1 MSYKPIHNFRVKDL
15 LKPNDPEKIIYGADL
30 QDEFDSISK
39 EVGALEG
46 QIEGIQEEVQ
56 GEIDKIPVMVEEA
69 PEDGVIYGR
78 INRSWIPI
86 QGGGGT
92 GGNLVFWEAILD
104 KPEGIA
110 TLGYENTIDG
120 GTYNGRFK

>member
-1 MSYKPIHNFRVKDL
+1 MSYKPIHTWKRKDNL
-15 LKPNDPEKIIYGADL
+15 PSKDPQKIIYGTQL
-30 QDEFDSISK
+30 QNEFDAIA
-39 EVGALEG
+39 EGVGSLEEHVD
-46 QIEGIQEEVQ
+46 QIQ
-56 GEIDKIPVMVEEA
+56 GEIDKIPAMVEEA

-78 INRSWIPI
+78 INKSWIPI
-86 QGGGGT
+86 QGGGGV

-120 GTYNGRFK
+120 GTYGGRYK

>member
-1 MSYKPIHNFRVKDL
+1 MSYTPIHAWKRKDKL
-15 LKPNDPEKIIYGADL
+15 PSKDPNKIIYGYQL
-30 QDEFDSISK
+30 QDEFDAIA
-39 EVGALEG
+39 EGVGSLEEHVD
-46 QIEGIQEEVQ
+46 QIQ
-56 GEIDKIPVMVEEA
+56 GEIDKFPAMVEEA

-78 INRSWIPI
+78 INKSWIPI
-86 QGGGGT
+86 QGGGGA

-120 GTYNGRFK
+120 GTYGGRFK

>member
-1 MSYKPIHNFRVKDL
+1 MPYKPKTKFELKDGYEQ
-15 LKPNDPEKIIYGADL
+15 NDPRKIIYGREFAVEFEAISATFADV
-30 QDEFDSISK
+30 QGGFD
-39 EVGALEG
+39 
-46 QIEGIQEEVQ
+46 QIQ
-56 GEIDKIPVMVEEA
+56 GEINKLPEMVEEA
-69 PEDGVIYGR
+69 PADGVIYGR

-110 TLGYENTIDG
+110 TLGYENAIDG